1 MALDDILV
9 ITRRNQR
16 PRNNSQQRIDGYSTT
31 LSGST
36 NGIIR
41 EGQLYLSSLPVQS
54 GFKMKRFLFFD
65 RPSAARLSIIER
77 STHRFTFLPLFTFQ
91 PWITLFRR
99 QNNVTGLN
107 LSVRDTRRF
116 VLSGQENSVV
126 FEETSSWSFFSYQSK
141 PRSISVP
148 KNIFSLEILCDEYV
162 STIKERRIFL
172 VTWYN
177 WTNIATSRVVYI
189 PVDQAN
195 LVAP

>member
-1 MALDDILV
+1 MDIQRLSRV
-9 ITRRNQR
+9 RR
-16 PRNNSQQRIDGYSTT
+16 TV
-31 LSGST
+31 
-36 NGIIR
+36 
-41 EGQLYLSSLPVQS
+41 LYGRVNYISHLCPFNRDLKWKDS
-54 GFKMKRFLFFD
+54 FFFD

-116 VLSGQENSVV
+116 VLSGQENFVV

-141 PRSISVP
+141 PRSISVA
-148 KNIFSLEILCDEYV
+148 KNIFSLEIICDAYV

>member
-1 MALDDILV
+1 MAIDDILV

-107 LSVRDTRRF
+107 F
-116 VLSGQENSVV
+116 P
-126 FEETSSWSFFSYQSK
+126 FE
-141 PRSISVP
+141 I
-148 KNIFSLEILCDEYV
+148 
-162 STIKERRIFL
+162 
-172 VTWYN
+172 
-177 WTNIATSRVVYI
+177 RVVSFYQGKKI
-189 PVDQAN
+189 LSFLKKQAREVFSPIN
-195 LVAP
+195 QNRDRFLSQKIFFPWKFYATHMFPR

>member
-1 MALDDILV
+1 MAIDDILV

-107 LSVRDTRRF
+107 F
-116 VLSGQENSVV
+116 P
-126 FEETSSWSFFSYQSK
+126 FE
-141 PRSISVP
+141 I
-148 KNIFSLEILCDEYV
+148 
-162 STIKERRIFL
+162 
-172 VTWYN
+172 
-177 WTNIATSRVVYI
+177 RVVSFYQGKKI
-189 PVDQAN
+189 LSFLKKQAREVFSPINQNRDQFLSQKIFFPWKFYATN
-195 LVAP
+195 MFPR